1 MIVGYISLLFTFT
14 FTLCVYVFV
23 CLAVDEQNSQTLKF
37 ETENAKSDDDDDD
50 DVISSLRAG
59 LLYPASDPVY
69 TAGLASASDPVY
81 TARLAPASDPV
92 YTAGLASPSHIPSS
106 SSGYS
111 SVTPGAAL
119 SPEEP
124 CAQPCDTPSIHGGPD
139 IPCLHGG
146 LYMSTTSAGICTEPG
161 RAVCNPA
168 VSITAA
174 AVDGDELTVSTDVIV
189 HDLSP
194 DQHRVSSS
202 SCDCVSVP
210 MSLSP
215 AADVIVPP
223 CSVNI
228 PLITTDLLDSDVSRC
243 SSPVNHSSVGGL
255 LPLTTA
261 GRPVASLAVPRLG
274 LSLDTASSDGDSSF
288 CSTPGNSTPEV
299 LSPGIFS
306 PDSCQSPLFMSLS
319 TFLCLLVCLL
329 VCLCFCFFQ

>member
-69 TAGLASASDPVY
+69 TAGLA
-81 TARLAPASDPV
+81 PASDPV

-124 CAQPCDTPSIHGGPD
+124 CAQPCDTPSLHGGPD

-146 LYMSTTSAGICTEPG
+146 LYMSTTSDGICTEPG
-161 RAVCNPA
+161 RAVCSPA

-174 AVDGDELTVSTDVIV
+174 AADGDVLTVSTDIIV